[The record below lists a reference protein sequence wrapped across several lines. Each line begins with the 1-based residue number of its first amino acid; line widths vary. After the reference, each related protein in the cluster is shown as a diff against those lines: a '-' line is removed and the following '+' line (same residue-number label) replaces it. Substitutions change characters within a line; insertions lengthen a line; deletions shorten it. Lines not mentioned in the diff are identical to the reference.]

1 MAKKTCNILLVILL
15 AFAVDVC
22 AADFRSVSDTI
33 IPKTQ
38 TQADTI
44 KQETQAQKS
53 TAKPEKKKKTVS
65 RTSKR
70 VTFESFDQYYARA
83 LKYYNNRQWLSA
95 AGLFEELY
103 PLSLGTPRADTILF
117 LFAHSYYMNGDY
129 QALIRLSESMIPPG
143 SAYLLNA
150 AISVVLYI
158 FGAGFLIFIF
168 NTIKRSGAVYGNLL
182 DGFGLAGK
190 LILLALLQGL
200 FIFLWSL
207 LLVIPGIIAAY
218 RYRMAKFLLL
228 DDPSRGV
235 TDCIRASKQMMY
247 GHKWECFVLDLSF
260 IGWWLLTAIP
270 YVGYAVMVWTTPY
283 INTTYVLY
291 YMALAGKPV
300 IVGPAPSEP
309 TYM

>member
-1 MAKKTCNILLVILL
+1 MYTDRRLLKSNAK
-15 AFAVDVC
+15 
-22 AADFRSVSDTI
+22 TI
-33 IPKTQ
+33 IKT
-38 TQADTI
+38 ARP
-44 KQETQAQKS
+44 S
-53 TAKPEKKKKTVS
+53 LLTAAVIFLAVYLLLNTLQSAVLGVNIS
-65 RTSKR
+65 YDDMR
-70 VTFESFDQYYARA
+70 QYM
-83 LKYYNNRQWLSA
+83 N
-95 AGLFEELY
+95 
-103 PLSLGTPRADTILF
+103 
-117 LFAHSYYMNGDY
+117 YYMNGDY